1 MTGSLDNSQTSRHG
15 NPAHSP
21 PVHLFTNP
29 VVPGF
34 AEALQEPLRAWSRS
48 GPPGPR
54 GPRWDVAGRGGRGG
68 RGGTRGPREQRR
80 LTPRAEGASCGVPW
94 AAPASGSVPPPGSC
108 SVNSCRSSF
117 DHRDDTAIIPHPKI
131 STFNI
136 LVKFFVMCF
145 QAHLRF
151 QETNSPFQ
159 TSFDCT
165 FISELCHEHF
175 PMP

>member
-34 AEALQEPLRAWSRS
+34 AEALQEPLRARSRS

-54 GPRWDVAGRGGRGG
+54 GPRGL
-68 RGGTRGPREQRR
+68 RGPREQPR
-80 LTPRAEGASCGVPW
+80 LTPRAEGASRGVPW

-151 QETNSPFQ
+151 QETNSQFQ